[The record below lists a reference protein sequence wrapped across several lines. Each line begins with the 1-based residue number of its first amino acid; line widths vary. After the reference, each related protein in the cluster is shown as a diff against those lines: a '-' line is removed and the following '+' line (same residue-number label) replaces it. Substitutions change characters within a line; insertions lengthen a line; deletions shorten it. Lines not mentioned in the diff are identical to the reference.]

1 MNRPVTLFSD
11 SFQASPDRFETAQRR
26 SLSEESSFFNVR
38 QDGAR
43 YTDFIQSDFNLWRNI
58 DRFISLAFVQT
69 NRRFRAGSKTKSI
82 YIPQNQN
89 SKLIEMQSALCSCLG
104 IRLGKTERTMFYDCG
119 IRTRRFSLKFIRCGY
134 GFLPFYSTISKLK
147 PDNIQIAS
155 EFQRSINCEQSNLRS
170 RSSFELSLS
179 SWKDRSHNMRT
190 RLYRRRSRI
199 YASFG
204 QL

>member
-1 MNRPVTLFSD
+1 MNCPVTLFSD
-11 SFQASPDRFETAQRR
+11 SHQASPDRFETELRVC
-26 SLSEESSFFNVR
+26 LSEESSFY
-38 QDGAR
+38 QAGQEDLLH
-43 YTDFIQSDFNLWRNI
+43 TDALQYNFNLWGNI
-58 DRFISLAFVQT
+58 DRFISLDLATTIRNIPTALTELNT
-69 NRRFRAGSKTKSI
+69 NL
-82 YIPQNQN
+82 PQNEKN
-89 SKLIEMQSALCSCLG
+89 KSSEMQSTLWSCLG
-104 IRLGKTERTMFYDCG
+104 IRLGKPNRTVLNERSIRMRSTMK
-119 IRTRRFSLKFIRCGY
+119 RFLCAF
-134 GFLPFYSTISKLK
+134 GFLPIYPNLYPLK

-190 RLYRRRSRI
+190 RLFRRRSRI

>member
-11 SFQASPDRFETAQRR
+11 SYQAQPDRFEVEQR
-26 SLSEESSFFNVR
+26 SGISVESSFYQAS
-38 QDGAR
+38 QDDLL
-43 YTDFIQSDFNLWRNI
+43 YTTALQTNFNLWGNI
-58 DRFISLAFVQT
+58 DRFISLAFVQK
-69 NRRFRAGSKTKSI
+69 NRNFRAGSTTQSI
-82 YIPQNQN
+82 YILQDTIYK
-89 SKLIEMQSALCSCLG
+89 SSEMQSALCSCRG
-104 IRLGKTERTMFYDCG
+104 IRHDKTDRTMLNECG
-119 IRTRRFSLKFIRCGY
+119 IRTRRCSLKFFRSGL
-134 GFLPFYSTISKLK
+134 GFLPFYPTISQLK

-170 RSSFELSLS
+170 RSSDELSLS

-190 RLYRRRSRI
+190 RLFRRRSRI

>member
-1 MNRPVTLFSD
+1 MNRPVTPFSD
-11 SFQASPDRFETAQRR
+11 SYQATPDRFEAEQR
-26 SLSEESSFFNVR
+26 SCISEESSFYQAG
-38 QDGAR
+38 QDGLLYTNALQ
-43 YTDFIQSDFNLWRNI
+43 TDFNHQGNI
-58 DRFISLAFVQT
+58 DRFISFAFVQK
-69 NRRFRAGSKTKSI
+69 NRNFRADSTMQGI
-82 YIPQNQN
+82 YILQNTN
-89 SKLIEMQSALCSCLG
+89 YKLTEMKSALCSCHG
-104 IRLGKTERTMFYDCG
+104 IRLDKTDRTMFNDCG
-119 IRTRRFSLKFIRCGY
+119 IRTRRCSLKFFRSGL
-134 GFLPFYSTISKLK
+134 GFLPFYPTISKLK

-190 RLYRRRSRI
+190 RLFRRRSRI

>member
-1 MNRPVTLFSD
+1 MNCPVTLFSD
-11 SFQASPDRFETAQRR
+11 SHQAAPDRLETALRDCMFEESGFYQAS
-26 SLSEESSFFNVR
+26 
-38 QDGAR
+38 QDGSLDTNALQ
-43 YTDFIQSDFNLWRNI
+43 TDFNLWGNI
-58 DRFISLAFVQT
+58 DRFISLALAT
-69 NRRFRAGSKTKSI
+69 TIRNIRAELTELSKNLLQNKNKS
-82 YIPQNQN
+82 
-89 SKLIEMQSALCSCLG
+89 SEMQSTFWSCLG
-104 IRLGKTERTMFYDCG
+104 IRLGTPNRTVFNERS
-119 IRTRRFSLKFIRCGY
+119 IRMRSTLKRFLCAF
-134 GFLPFYSTISKLK
+134 GFLPFYPNLYPLK

-190 RLYRRRSRI
+190 RLFRRRSRI

>member
-11 SFQASPDRFETAQRR
+11 SHQASPDRFETEQR
-26 SLSEESSFFNVR
+26 SCISEESSFYQAGQEGLLYSNSL
-38 QDGAR
+38 Q
-43 YTDFIQSDFNLWRNI
+43 TNFNLWGNI
-58 DRFISLAFVQT
+58 DRFISLALTLT
-69 NRRFRAGSKTKSI
+69 NRNFRADSKAQSI
-82 YIPQNQN
+82 FNLQNKKN
-89 SKLIEMQSALCSCLG
+89 KILEMQSTFCSYHG
-104 IRLGKTERTMFYDCG
+104 IRHDKTDRTMLNDCG
-119 IRTRRFSLKFIRCGY
+119 IRTHRCSLKFFRSGL
-134 GFLPFYSTISKLK
+134 GFLPFYPTISQLK

-190 RLYRRRSRI
+190 RLFRRRSRI

>member
-1 MNRPVTLFSD
+1 MNRPVNLYSY
-11 SFQASPDRFETAQRR
+11 SYQASPDRFEVEQR
-26 SLSEESSFFNVR
+26 SCLSEESSFNAS
-38 QDGAR
+38 QDGMRNA
-43 YTDFIQSDFNLWRNI
+43 DFVQTCFILWRDV
-58 DRFISLAFVQT
+58 DRFISLALAQT
-69 NRRFRAGSKTKSI
+69 NRSIRSGLEEQGDHILQNKNYKTT
-82 YIPQNQN
+82 
-89 SKLIEMQSALCSCLG
+89 EMQSALCSCHG
-104 IRLGKTERTMFYDCG
+104 IRLDKTDRTMLNDCG
-119 IRTRRFSLKFIRCGY
+119 IRTLRCSLKFFQRGL
-134 GFLPFYSTISKLK
+134 GFLPFYPTISKLK

>member
-1 MNRPVTLFSD
+1 MNCPVILFSD
-11 SFQASPDRFETAQRR
+11 STQATPDRFEAEQR
-26 SLSEESSFFNVR
+26 SCISEESSFYQAG
-38 QDGAR
+38 QDGLL
-43 YTDFIQSDFNLWRNI
+43 YTNALQTDFNLQGNI
-58 DRFISLAFVQT
+58 DRFISFAFAQT
-69 NRRFRAGSKTKSI
+69 NRNFRADSTMQGI
-82 YIPQNQN
+82 YILQDTNYK
-89 SKLIEMQSALCSCLG
+89 STEMQSALCSCRG
-104 IRLGKTERTMFYDCG
+104 IRHDKTDRTMLNECG
-119 IRTRRFSLKFIRCGY
+119 IRTRRCSLKFFRSGL
-134 GFLPFYSTISKLK
+134 GFLPFYPTISKLK

-190 RLYRRRSRI
+190 RLFRRRSRI

>member
-1 MNRPVTLFSD
+1 MNRPVILFSD
-11 SFQASPDRFETAQRR
+11 SYQAQPDRFEAEQR
-26 SLSEESSFFNVR
+26 SVISEESSFYQAG
-38 QDGAR
+38 QDGLPCTNALQ
-43 YTDFIQSDFNLWRNI
+43 TNFNLWGNI
-58 DRFISLAFVQT
+58 DRFISLAFVEK
-69 NRRFRAGSKTKSI
+69 NRNFRADSTIQSI
-82 YIPQNQN
+82 YILQNPKN
-89 SKLIEMQSALCSCLG
+89 KSTEMQSALCSCHG
-104 IRLGKTERTMFYDCG
+104 IRLDSTDRTMLNDCG
-119 IRTRRFSLKFIRCGY
+119 IRTRCCPLKFFRCSL
-134 GFLPFYSTISKLK
+134 GFLPFYPTISQLK

-190 RLYRRRSRI
+190 RLFRRRSRI

>member
-1 MNRPVTLFSD
+1 MNCPVTLFSD
-11 SFQASPDRFETAQRR
+11 SHQATPDRFETALRVC
-26 SLSEESSFFNVR
+26 LFEESSFNQAS
-38 QDGAR
+38 QDGSL
-43 YTDFIQSDFNLWRNI
+43 YTDALQTDFNLWGNI
-58 DRFISLAFVQT
+58 DRFISLALAT
-69 NRRFRAGSKTKSI
+69 TIRNIRAELTELNKNLLQNDKNKS
-82 YIPQNQN
+82 
-89 SKLIEMQSALCSCLG
+89 SEMQSTLWSCLG
-104 IRLGKTERTMFYDCG
+104 IRLGKPNRTVLNERS
-119 IRTRRFSLKFIRCGY
+119 IRMRSTLKRFLCAF
-134 GFLPFYSTISKLK
+134 GFLPFYPYLYPLK
-147 PDNIQIAS
+147 PDNIQISS

>member
-1 MNRPVTLFSD
+1 MNCPVTLFSD
-11 SFQASPDRFETAQRR
+11 SHQASPDRFETALRVC
-26 SLSEESSFFNVR
+26 LFEESSFTQAS
-38 QDGAR
+38 QDGSL
-43 YTDFIQSDFNLWRNI
+43 YTDALQTDFNLWGNI
-58 DRFISLAFVQT
+58 DRFISSALAT
-69 NRRFRAGSKTKSI
+69 TIRNIRAELTELNKNLLQNDKNKS
-82 YIPQNQN
+82 
-89 SKLIEMQSALCSCLG
+89 SEMQSTRSCLG
-104 IRLGKTERTMFYDCG
+104 IRLDKTDRTMLNDCG
-119 IRTRRFSLKFIRCGY
+119 IRTRRCSLKFFRCGL
-134 GFLPFYSTISKLK
+134 GFLPFYPTISKLK

>member
-1 MNRPVTLFSD
+1 MNCPVTLFSD
-11 SFQASPDRFETAQRR
+11 SHQALPDRFETALRVC
-26 SLSEESSFFNVR
+26 LFEECGFYQAS
-38 QDGAR
+38 QDGSL
-43 YTDFIQSDFNLWRNI
+43 YTNALQTNFNLWGNI
-58 DRFISLAFVQT
+58 DRFISSALAT
-69 NRRFRAGSKTKSI
+69 TIWNIRAELTELGKNLLQNDKNKS
-82 YIPQNQN
+82 
-89 SKLIEMQSALCSCLG
+89 SEMQSTRSCLG
-104 IRLGKTERTMFYDCG
+104 IRLGKSNRAVLIERS
-119 IRTRRFSLKFIRCGY
+119 IRMRSTLKRFLCEF
-134 GFLPFYSTISKLK
+134 GFLPIYPNLYPLK

>member
-11 SFQASPDRFETAQRR
+11 SYQATPDRFETEQRR
-26 SLSEESSFFNVR
+26 CISEESSFYQAGQEDLLYTNVL
-38 QDGAR
+38 Q
-43 YTDFIQSDFNLWRNI
+43 TNFNLWGNI
-58 DRFISLAFVQT
+58 DRFISLAFAQT
-69 NRRFRAGSKTKSI
+69 NRNFRADSTMQSI
-82 YIPQNQN
+82 YLLQNPKN
-89 SKLIEMQSALCSCLG
+89 KTTEMQSALCSCHG
-104 IRLGKTERTMFYDCG
+104 IRHDKTDRTMLNDCG
-119 IRTRRFSLKFIRCGY
+119 IRTRRCSLKFFRSGL
-134 GFLPFYSTISKLK
+134 GFLPFYPTISKLK
-147 PDNIQIAS
+147 PDNIQIAY

-190 RLYRRRSRI
+190 RLFRRRSRI

>member
-1 MNRPVTLFSD
+1 MNCPVTLFSD
-11 SFQASPDRFETAQRR
+11 THQASPDRFETALRVC
-26 SLSEESSFFNVR
+26 LFEESSFTQAS
-38 QDGAR
+38 QDGSL
-43 YTDFIQSDFNLWRNI
+43 YTDALQTDFNLWGNI
-58 DRFISLAFVQT
+58 DRFISSALAT
-69 NRRFRAGSKTKSI
+69 TIRNIRAELTELNKNLLQNGKNKS
-82 YIPQNQN
+82 
-89 SKLIEMQSALCSCLG
+89 SEMQSTRSCLG
-104 IRLGKTERTMFYDCG
+104 IRLGKSNRAVLIERS
-119 IRTRRFSLKFIRCGY
+119 IRMRSTLKRFLCAF
-134 GFLPFYSTISKLK
+134 GFLPFHSYLYPLK
-147 PDNIQIAS
+147 PDNIQITS